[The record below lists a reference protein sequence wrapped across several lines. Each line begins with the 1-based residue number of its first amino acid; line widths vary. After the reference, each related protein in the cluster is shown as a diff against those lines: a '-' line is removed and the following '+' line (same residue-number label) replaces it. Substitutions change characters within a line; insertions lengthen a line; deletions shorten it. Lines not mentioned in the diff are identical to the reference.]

1 MSDSESSDVEPKK
14 VSPIFIQK
22 VKSWVKIDDTIRE
35 LRAKTRELS
44 KEKKQFEDFI
54 LTYMQ
59 QIDEKVIGIADGKLR
74 RNVSKTKAPLKKE
87 NIFAALTEIT
97 GDSVKSKK
105 MVEHILN
112 SRKTV
117 ERVNLKRTKN
127 RKPEK

>member
-1 MSDSESSDVEPKK
+1 MGYMSDSESSDVEPKK

-74 RNVSKTKAPLKKE
+74 RNVSKTKAPFKKRKYICSF
-87 NIFAALTEIT
+87 NRNHRRL
-97 GDSVKSKK
+97 SK
-105 MVEHILN
+105 I
-112 SRKTV
+112 
-117 ERVNLKRTKN
+117 
-127 RKPEK
+127 